1 MTTASSIASPAT
13 ALSASEREIIEL
25 FVQLAAVIGYS
36 RSVGE
41 LYGMLFL
48 SQDSLTAD
56 DLIERLGVS
65 KGSASQGLKVLRTL
79 GAIKTVYMPGDRR
92 AHFQAELNVRK
103 IISGFMRQQVAPNL
117 AEAHERLERID
128 ELLKSDEDPN
138 RDWLTLRLRDLHRWS
153 KNSEKLA
160 PLVAKLLVK

>member
-1 MTTASSIASPAT
+1 MTIASSSLPETNRFSLI
-13 ALSASEREIIEL
+13 EKEILEL
-25 FVQLAAVIGYS
+25 FVQLAAVISYP
-36 RSVGE
+36 RSIGE
-41 LYGMLFL
+41 LYGILFI
-48 SQDSLTAD
+48 SPDPMCTD
-56 DLIERLGVS
+56 DLIERLGMS

-79 GAIKTVYMPGDRR
+79 GAIKTVYIPGDRR
-92 AHFQAELNVRK
+92 GHYQAELNVRK

-128 ELLKSDEDPN
+128 ELLKSDGDPN
-138 RDWLTLRLRDLHRWS
+138 RDWLALRLRDLHRWS

>member
-1 MTTASSIASPAT
+1 MTTAPSIASPAT

-48 SQDSLTAD
+48 SPDSMTAD

-79 GAIKTVYMPGDRR
+79 GAIKTVYIPGDRR
-92 AHFQAELNVRK
+92 GHYQAELNVRK

-117 AEAHERLERID
+117 VEAHERLERID
-128 ELLKSDEDPN
+128 ELLKSDGDPN
-138 RDWLTLRLRDLHRWS
+138 RDWLALRLRDLHRWS

>member
-1 MTTASSIASPAT
+1 MTIASSSLPETNRFSLI
-13 ALSASEREIIEL
+13 EKEILEL
-25 FVQLAAVIGYS
+25 FVQLAAVISYP
-36 RSVGE
+36 RSIGE
-41 LYGMLFL
+41 LYGILFI
-48 SQDSLTAD
+48 SPDPMCTD
-56 DLIERLGVS
+56 DLIERLGMS

-79 GAIKTVYMPGDRR
+79 GAIKTVYIPGDRR
-92 AHFQAELNVRK
+92 GHYQAELNVRK

-138 RDWLTLRLRDLHRWS
+138 RDWILLRLRDLHRWS

-160 PLVAKLLVK
+160 PLVTKLLVK

>member
-1 MTTASSIASPAT
+1 MTIASSSLPETNRFSLI
-13 ALSASEREIIEL
+13 EKEILEL
-25 FVQLAAVIGYS
+25 FVQLAAVISYP
-36 RSVGE
+36 RSIGE
-41 LYGMLFL
+41 LYGILFI
-48 SQDSLTAD
+48 SPDPMCTD
-56 DLIERLGVS
+56 DLIERLGMS

-79 GAIKTVYMPGDRR
+79 GAIKTVYIPGDRR
-92 AHFQAELNVRK
+92 GHYQAELNVRK

-138 RDWLTLRLRDLHRWS
+138 RDWILLRLRDLHRWS

>member
-1 MTTASSIASPAT
+1 MTTASSIASLAT
-13 ALSASEREIIEL
+13 GLSASEREIIEL
-25 FVQLAAVIGYS
+25 FVQLAAVIGYP

-48 SQDSLTAD
+48 SPDPLTAD
-56 DLIERLGVS
+56 DLIERLGMS
-65 KGSASQGLKVLRTL
+65 NGSASQGLKVLRNL
-79 GAIKTVYMPGDRR
+79 GAIKTAYIPGDRR
-92 AHFQAELNVRK
+92 RHFEAELNVRK

-128 ELLKSDEDPN
+128 ELLKSDGDPN
-138 RDWLTLRLRDLHRWS
+138 RDWLALRLTDLHRWS

>member
-1 MTTASSIASPAT
+1 MTIASSSLPETNRFSLI
-13 ALSASEREIIEL
+13 EKEILEL
-25 FVQLAAVIGYS
+25 FVQLAAVISYP
-36 RSVGE
+36 RSIGE
-41 LYGMLFL
+41 LYGILFI
-48 SQDSLTAD
+48 SPDPMCTD
-56 DLIERLGVS
+56 DLIERLGMS

-92 AHFQAELNVRK
+92 GHYQAELNVRK

-138 RDWLTLRLRDLHRWS
+138 RDWILLRLRDLHRWS

-160 PLVAKLLVK
+160 PLVTKLLVK

>member
-1 MTTASSIASPAT
+1 MTIASSSLPETNRFSLI
-13 ALSASEREIIEL
+13 EKEILEL
-25 FVQLAAVIGYS
+25 FVQLAAVISYP
-36 RSVGE
+36 RSIGE
-41 LYGMLFL
+41 LYGILFI
-48 SQDSLTAD
+48 SPDPMCTD
-56 DLIERLGVS
+56 DLIERLGMS

-79 GAIKTVYMPGDRR
+79 GAIKTVYIPGDRR
-92 AHFQAELNVRK
+92 GHYQAELNVRK

-138 RDWLTLRLRDLHRWS
+138 RDWILLRLCDLHRWS

>member
-1 MTTASSIASPAT
+1 MTIASSSLPETNRFSLI
-13 ALSASEREIIEL
+13 EKEILEL
-25 FVQLAAVIGYS
+25 FVQLAAVISYP
-36 RSVGE
+36 RSIGE
-41 LYGMLFL
+41 LYGILFI
-48 SQDSLTAD
+48 SPDPMCTD
-56 DLIERLGVS
+56 DLIERLGMS

-79 GAIKTVYMPGDRR
+79 GAIKTVYIPGDRR
-92 AHFQAELNVRK
+92 GHYQAELNVRK

-138 RDWLTLRLRDLHRWS
+138 RDWILLRLHDLHRWS

-160 PLVAKLLVK
+160 PLVTKLLVK

>member
-1 MTTASSIASPAT
+1 MTIASSSLPETNRFSLI
-13 ALSASEREIIEL
+13 EKEILEL
-25 FVQLAAVIGYS
+25 FVQLAAVISYP
-36 RSVGE
+36 RSIGE
-41 LYGMLFL
+41 LYGILFI
-48 SQDSLTAD
+48 SPDPMCTD
-56 DLIERLGVS
+56 DLIERLGMS

-92 AHFQAELNVRK
+92 GHYQAELNVRK

-128 ELLKSDEDPN
+128 ELLKSDGDPN
-138 RDWLTLRLRDLHRWS
+138 RDWILLRLRDLHRWS

>member
-1 MTTASSIASPAT
+1 MTIASSSLPETNGFSLI
-13 ALSASEREIIEL
+13 EKEILEL
-25 FVQLAAVIGYS
+25 FVQLAAVISYP
-36 RSVGE
+36 RSIGE
-41 LYGMLFL
+41 LYGILFI
-48 SQDSLTAD
+48 SPDPMCTD
-56 DLIERLGVS
+56 DLIERLGMS

-79 GAIKTVYMPGDRR
+79 SAIKTVYIPGDRR
-92 AHFQAELNVRK
+92 GHYQAELNVRK

-138 RDWLTLRLRDLHRWS
+138 RDWILLRLRDLHRWS

>member
-1 MTTASSIASPAT
+1 MTIASSSLPETNRFSLI
-13 ALSASEREIIEL
+13 EKEILEL
-25 FVQLAAVIGYS
+25 FVQLAAVISYP
-36 RSVGE
+36 RSIGE
-41 LYGMLFL
+41 LYGILFI
-48 SQDSLTAD
+48 SPDPMCTD
-56 DLIERLGVS
+56 DLIERLGMS

-79 GAIKTVYMPGDRR
+79 GAIKTVYIPGDRR
-92 AHFQAELNVRK
+92 GHYQAELNVRK

-128 ELLKSDEDPN
+128 ELLQSDEDPN
-138 RDWLTLRLRDLHRWS
+138 RDWILLRLRDLHRWS